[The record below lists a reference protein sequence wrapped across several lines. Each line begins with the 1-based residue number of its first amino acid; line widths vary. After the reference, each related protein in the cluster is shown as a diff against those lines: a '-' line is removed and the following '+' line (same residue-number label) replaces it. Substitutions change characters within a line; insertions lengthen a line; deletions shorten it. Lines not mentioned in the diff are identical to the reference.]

1 MLAFNF
7 KGIMMCFPPIILYL
21 AMAFEQFA
29 FHSEG
34 GSGPFAIWDRI
45 RGATLRQIIK
55 NYNVQFKSDS

>member
-1 MLAFNF
+1 
-7 KGIMMCFPPIILYL
+7 MCFPPIILYL

-29 FHSEG
+29 FHGEG

-55 NYNVQFKSDS
+55 NYNVQFKADS